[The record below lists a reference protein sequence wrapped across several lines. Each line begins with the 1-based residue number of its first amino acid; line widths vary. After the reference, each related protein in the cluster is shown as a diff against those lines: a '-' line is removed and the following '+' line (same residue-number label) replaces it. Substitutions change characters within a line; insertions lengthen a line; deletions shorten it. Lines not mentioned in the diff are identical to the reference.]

1 VTAARTFQSW
11 RDEVAVVTGGGSG
24 IGRALCL
31 ALAAKGL
38 HVAVA
43 DVEAATAEQT
53 ATDVRA
59 TGRRAI
65 AVATD
70 VRRRGEV
77 ERLAARTTAELGD
90 PFVVCNNAGVFVGG
104 PLLGMQE
111 SDWRW
116 VLDVNL
122 MGVAHG
128 VAVFAP
134 LLVAR
139 GAGHILNTASV
150 GGFLSGGVTPVYSIS
165 KFGVVALGEALRAE
179 LGPHGVGVTTL
190 CPGATATR
198 LADSN
203 RLRPADCAAGGGDSR
218 VLAPLI
224 DGGVDPSVVA
234 AAALAGL
241 ERDAA
246 YVFPDASYR
255 PIFAERF
262 ARILDAFDDA

>member
-1 VTAARTFQSW
+1 VTARAW

-31 ALAAKGL
+31 AFAAKGM

-43 DVEAATAEQT
+43 DVEAETADATA
-53 ATDVRA
+53 AAVRA

-65 AVATD
+65 AVVTD
-70 VRRRGEV
+70 VRRRGDV
-77 ERLAARTTAELGD
+77 ERLAARTTAELGS

-104 PLLGMQE
+104 ALLDMQE
-111 SDWRW
+111 ADWRW

-139 GAGHILNTASV
+139 GAGHVLNTASV

-179 LGPHGVGVTTL
+179 LAPRGVGVTTL

-203 RLRPADCAAGGGDSR
+203 RLRPADCADGAGDSR

-224 DGGVDPSVVA
+224 DGGVEPSVVA
-234 AAALAGL
+234 AAAIAGL

-246 YVFPDASYR
+246 YVFPDATYR
-255 PIFAERF
+255 SIFTERF
-262 ARILDAFDDA
+262 AQILAAFDAT